1 MIPQKIISKIV
12 IVAIV
17 FVSGAFSGYSY
28 CKRSND
34 KGVIKQQNKDAE
46 EVMRHEDQKITV
58 RKNVDEKIE
67 VFKKIVDPSGCL
79 DTNSPDDYLN
89 GLLDIEYG
97 KESQFN

>member
-17 FVSGAFSGYSY
+17 FVSGAFAGYSY
-28 CKRSND
+28 RSSLNY
-34 KGVIKQQNKDAE
+34 KGVIKQQKKDAK
-46 EVMRHEDQKITV
+46 EVMKHEDEKIQV
-58 RKNVDEKIE
+58 KKNVDEKIE